1 MKRKSLKTNLE
12 NTQLEIML
20 KDKVKDLGN
29 YLIEICE
36 DETKK
41 QNIRDTLIDL
51 PVYRILLF
59 VSFLYEDKIDHQID
73 DFENLFK
80 LNKSIES
87 RLKIKDYIQYFI
99 QIKDIL
105 NE

>member
-1 MKRKSLKTNLE
+1 MKRKSLKKNLE

-59 VSFLYEDKIDHQID
+59 ISFLNEDKIDHQID

-80 LNKSIES
+80 LKHTEES
-87 RLKIKDYIQYFI
+87 RIKIKEYITFFI